1 MGARGTEE
9 EGMGGAEEE
18 GEGGGMEEG
27 IGVVAEEG
35 LGGAEEEGGV
45 EVGGAVDG
53 AGQLAEWARRKEI
66 QEGKWGGTGAQS
78 KL

>member
-27 IGVVAEEG
+27 MGVVAEEG
-35 LGGAEEEGGV
+35 LGGAEEEVGV

-53 AGQLAEWARRKEI
+53 AAEWARGKEI
-66 QEGKWGGTGAQS
+66 QEGKWGGTGA
-78 KL
+78 